1 MPGIGFK
8 PALSRQW
15 ALGSSPWSAHGS
27 AARRGCRWRSGAG
40 FFAAGA
46 ANRSEIIVFV
56 LRIKLYPRVGAGRKA
71 HGAGVSAVQNE
82 PDGQASECVEEL
94 RVIKKYP
101 NRRLYDTTTSSYIT
115 LADVRALV
123 LQGVHFSVRDAK
135 TGADLTRSILLQII
149 LEEETGG
156 VPFFSER
163 MLADII
169 RFYGHSMQGFMGSY
183 LEQSVEAFADLQR
196 QMADQAKGLTP
207 EMWSQFLGVQSPL
220 IPGVA
225 LGGYLEQSQ
234 KALNQLQQQML
245 EAFGVKR

>member
-1 MPGIGFK
+1 MQVSGGLGRDAGRASH
-8 PALSRQW
+8 AL
-15 ALGSSPWSAHGS
+15 
-27 AARRGCRWRSGAG
+27 AAAQPLNADYEAKLKKKKEAEAKGLPP
-40 FFAAGA
+40 
-46 ANRSEIIVFV
+46 VFV
-56 LRIKLYPRVGAGRKA
+56 
-71 HGAGVSAVQNE
+71 
-82 PDGQASECVEEL
+82 EL
-94 RVIKKYP
+94 DPFTV
-101 NRRLYDTTTSSYIT
+101 N
-115 LADVRALV
+115 LADKESERYAQIGLT
-123 LQGVHFSVRDAK
+123 LEIDDAK
-135 TGADLTRSILLQII
+135 TGEDLTRAILLQII

-156 VPFFSER
+156 VQFFSER

-207 EMWSQFLGVQSPL
+207 EMWSQFLGVQPPL